1 MGISI
6 NGGTPK
12 KWLVIRE
19 NPIKMDDVGGGTP
32 ILGNPHMVFDG
43 QMAIKRTN
51 NSKSEIGGNS
61 MGIINAIPHTSQI
74 ISSCK
79 TTINCGLHRFIY
91 KKMGFDHSHAS
102 NLVSR

>member
-6 NGGTPK
+6 NGGTPQ

-43 QMAIKRTN
+43 QMAINALITQNQRLEVTRWEL
-51 NSKSEIGGNS
+51 SMRFLTLLKSS
-61 MGIINAIPHTSQI
+61 PAVKQP
-74 ISSCK
+74 
-79 TTINCGLHRFIY
+79 
-91 KKMGFDHSHAS
+91 
-102 NLVSR
+102 